1 MSICLES
8 HKMSLEAMADCL
20 LTVESSM
27 DDGQI
32 SMQDLQRPVEL
43 IKRKIEQLG
52 VNGGQSRD
60 EGN

>member
-1 MSICLES
+1 
-8 HKMSLEAMADCL
+8 MSLEAMADCL